1 MGTRACVTSYEKGSG
16 FVLMHKNREKMSVF
30 KTVLDLFNP
39 YSKAHVL
46 TNAEITALY
55 NNVDSK
61 AKMINF
67 CKYIDKN
74 GGDLQKII
82 SKSENVDKVFNK
94 STMEL
99 SSLKELNKSEKN
111 KKIISFFEN
120 FNKSNSDELI
130 KNLMKGAGKLKNNKI
145 AAFARGLNS
154 VPGLLTTFFISPY
167 LLGWF
172 IPRLTYKNTRR
183 IHEKEDRERELKRQQ
198 QLTTKV

>member
-1 MGTRACVTSYEKGSG
+1 
-16 FVLMHKNREKMSVF
+16 
-30 KTVLDLFNP
+30 
-39 YSKAHVL
+39 
-46 TNAEITALY
+46 
-55 NNVDSK
+55 
-61 AKMINF
+61 MINF

-94 STMEL
+94 STMVL
-99 SSLKELNKSEKN
+99 SSLKELSKSEKN

>member
-1 MGTRACVTSYEKGSG
+1 
-16 FVLMHKNREKMSVF
+16 
-30 KTVLDLFNP
+30 
-39 YSKAHVL
+39 
-46 TNAEITALY
+46 
-55 NNVDSK
+55 
-61 AKMINF
+61 MINF

-172 IPRLTYKNTRR
+172 IPRLTYKNKRR